1 MEAREKPLILVVDDN
16 ETIRNLVSMILDG
29 QDMEVAMAS
38 DGDEALAYI
47 ETRRPDVM
55 LLDLSM
61 PRVDGLTVLRSVRS
75 HPTLHDLCVV
85 VLTAVAYTPRFH
97 DVYAF
102 HPDGYLEKPFRV
114 NELISQVKQALKRN
128 NDRDPASA
136 SHQAV
141 Q

>member
-1 MEAREKPLILVVDDN
+1 VEARDKPLILVVDDN

-29 QDMEVAMAS
+29 QNMEVALAS

-85 VLTAVAYTPRFH
+85 MLTAVAHTPRFQ
-97 DVYAF
+97 DVYTYK
-102 HPDGYLEKPFRV
+102 PDGYLEKPFRV
-114 NELISQVKQALKRN
+114 HELVNQVKQALKR
-128 NDRDPASA
+128 DSRA
-136 SHQAV
+136 
-141 Q
+141 